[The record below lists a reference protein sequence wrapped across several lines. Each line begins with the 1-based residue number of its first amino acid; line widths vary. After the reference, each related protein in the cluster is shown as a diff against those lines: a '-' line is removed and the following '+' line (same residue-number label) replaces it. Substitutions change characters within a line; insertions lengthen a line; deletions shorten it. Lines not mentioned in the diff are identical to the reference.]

1 LGQLKPFIQFESRS
15 KLFDVIPEGDDTESA
30 TRGIT
35 SYVSAQVRLRGR
47 DHVQTLVTEVEE
59 HPKSRE
65 LLADIADDLTSL
77 LKEALEWF
85 AIAGRANELYDPS
98 RYDHPSIASHPQN
111 QHFHEWCYLIDLV
124 RDAADALMQSS
135 PSSAEALL
143 ERWKRI
149 NFPVF
154 RRLIIHAVTQWT
166 SQPQ

>member
-1 LGQLKPFIQFESRS
+1 LSLLKPFIQFESRS
-15 KLFDVIPEGDDTESA
+15 KLFAATPEDEDTDWA

-35 SYVSAQVRLRGR
+35 SYVAAQVRLRGR
-47 DHVQTLVTEVEE
+47 DRVRTLVAEVEK
-59 HPKSRE
+59 HAKSRE

-85 AIAGRANELYDPS
+85 ATAGRANELYDPS
-98 RYDHPSIASHPQN
+98 HYDHPSIAPHPQN

-124 RDAADALMQSS
+124 RDASDALMQLS

-143 ERWKRI
+143 ERWKGI

-154 RRLIIHAVTQWT
+154 RRLIVHAVTQWT
-166 SQPQ
+166 SQRQ